1 MASGVSHVACRQGRP
16 ASLTWLE
23 SVGLAW
29 GTGLAVVLADLAD
42 GRAVYADVDDR
53 LRAAQIGRL
62 VSGETDWFD
71 PVLPFVAMPEPYL
84 SPWSRLVDL
93 PYLLLSKGL
102 SVFVAPEQALGIAYL
117 LWPPL
122 MLVAFCGLAVFVAR
136 GLMGG
141 PLPSRMAEAMTFV
154 LMAMLMAFATLE
166 FAPGRIDHHNVQLVL
181 LLAMAA
187 GLCRW
192 DAKGGLLMGAAGA
205 ASVAV
210 GLECLPLVVAAFGA
224 VACGYVL
231 DAKGSRAVLLNAAAG
246 MGSATVVLAAAFLG
260 PAGIAAQQCD
270 AFSAPQIVLMLGL
283 SLAFGGVCLVPGMPA
298 SPVARAALL
307 ALASLGVLALAAVLF
322 PACLAGPYAV
332 IDPLSRLYW
341 FDRIEQEQGV
351 LFLLRSGRYAAVA
364 ALLSVGSMLFLLLP
378 MAVSKARSGAAS
390 FLALY
395 ALAVVSLLLTLLM
408 VRYIRFASALTPLF
422 LPALVGWW
430 LDSRTGVGQRR
441 AVLGALAA
449 AVAAFAGMGV
459 LVKPVDRPLDAVD
472 YMAMDACAGEDLSVL
487 ATVAPGRIAQPNG
500 LAFTIIEAMPEGFR
514 IAAMPFHRASPGM
527 KRMYEAFLSSDP
539 AVRRAALAPF
549 SYVAVCRLPLKSDVA
564 FAPLYAALSA
574 GEDWPGL
581 VRIASPT
588 ETRFQL
594 FRIDHAALR

>member
-1 MASGVSHVACRQGRP
+1 MASGVSQVACRRDCP
-16 ASLTWLE
+16 TRLTRLE
-23 SVGLAW
+23 SAGLVC

-62 VSGETDWFD
+62 VSGETGWFD
-71 PVLPFVAMPEPYL
+71 PVLPSVAMPEPYL

-93 PYLLLSKGL
+93 PYLVFSKAL

-122 MLVAFCGLAVFVAR
+122 MLIAFCGLAVFVAR

-141 PLPSRMAEAMTFV
+141 PLPSRMAEAMIFV
-154 LMAMLMAFATLE
+154 LMAMLMAFAVLE

-187 GLCRW
+187 GLCW
-192 DAKGGLLMGAAGA
+192 DAKGGFLTGAAGA

-224 VACGYVL
+224 MACSYIL
-231 DAKGSRAVLLNAAAG
+231 DAKGSRAVLLNAAVG

-298 SPVARAALL
+298 SPMARASLL

-351 LFLLRSGRYAAVA
+351 LFLLRNGRYAVVA
-364 ALLSVGSMLFLLLP
+364 ALLSVGSVLCLLLP
-378 MAVSKARSGAAS
+378 MAVAKARSGAAS

-395 ALAVVSLLLTLLM
+395 ALAAVSLLLALLM

-422 LPALVGWW
+422 LPALVAWW
-430 LDSRTGVGQRR
+430 LDPRTGAGRQR
-441 AVLGALAA
+441 AALGAFAA
-449 AVAAFAGMGV
+449 AVAAFVGMV
-459 LVKPVDRPLDAVD
+459 ALVKPVDRPFDAVD
-472 YMAMDACAGEDLSVL
+472 YMSMDACEGEDLSVL

-500 LAFTIIEAMPEGFR
+500 LAFTLIEAMPEGFR
-514 IAAMPFHRASPGM
+514 VAAMPFHRASPGM

-549 SYVAVCRLPLKSDVA
+549 DYVAVCRLPLTSDAA

-581 VRIASPT
+581 VRIAPPA

-594 FRIDHAALR
+594 LRIDHAALR